1 MWIYVFP
8 IRYVG
13 QSMKEAHKNMNI
25 TSEQFEVIV
34 KLLIESFEELH
45 VADQLI

>member
-1 MWIYVFP
+1 
-8 IRYVG
+8 
-13 QSMKEAHKNMNI
+13 MKEAHKNMNI